1 MSRLIAI
8 LILVSLAFTASSQGN
23 WNIGYIPIDS
33 LQPSDTGRQV
43 KIDFKHPGINTPPR
57 QIRHFVEPKDTGQ
70 ITLEGNSID
79 LIERRKIYVDHGS
92 YKDQYLETPGYSD
105 NRILRIYDSEIL
117 EVKNDSIL
125 FRLYLEI
132 YTTRKNKIAGDPVRQ
147 TVTSRIGKNKLD
159 GVMIKK

>member
-1 MSRLIAI
+1 MQ
-8 LILVSLAFTASSQGN
+8 VT
-23 WNIGYIPIDS
+23 
-33 LQPSDTGRQV
+33 DTGRQV
-43 KIDFKHPGINTPPR
+43 KIDFKNPGINKTTR
-57 QIRHFVEPKDTGQ
+57 QIRHYVEPEDTGQ
-70 ITLEGNSID
+70 ITIEGNSID
-79 LIERRKIYVDHGS
+79 LIERRKIYVDHCS

-105 NRILRIYDSEIL
+105 YRILRIYDSEIL

-147 TVTSRIGKNKLD
+147 IVTSRIGKNKLD